1 MYARSTTVHA
11 DPQRIDDGIGYIR
24 DEVMPAVLG
33 MPGCMGL
40 SMLCDRDSGRCIV
53 TASWDSEESMS
64 ASREAVGAMRE
75 RATEVM
81 GGGGL
86 DVQEWEI
93 AVMHRAH
100 AMGEGACARVI
111 HSRLRDVGQVDRV
124 IDAWKANILPR
135 MDDLDGFASVSLMVD
150 RSAGRG
156 VSTVCFDDRAALDSS
171 REQGDRMR
179 EEFSSRM
186 DVDITE
192 VVDMEVAIHRLHVP
206 ERV

>member
-11 DPQRIDDGIGYIR
+11 DPQRIDDGIAYVR
-24 DEVMPAVLG
+24 DEVMPAVQS

-64 ASREAVGAMRE
+64 ASRDAVMPMRE

-81 GGGGL
+81 GGAF

-100 AMGEGACARVI
+100 TMGEGGWARLI
-111 HSRLRDVGQVDRV
+111 FSQLRDAAQADRV
-124 IDAWKANILPR
+124 IEAWKAQILPR
-135 MDDLDGFASVSLMVD
+135 LDEFDGFSSVSVMVD
-150 RSAGRG
+150 RAAGRG
-156 VSTVCFDDRAALDSS
+156 VSTVCFDS
-171 REQGDRMR
+171 REAMERSREIGDRMR
-179 EEFSSRM
+179 AEFSSAM

-192 VVDMEVAIHRLHVP
+192 VTEMEMAIHHLRVP
-206 ERV
+206 EMA